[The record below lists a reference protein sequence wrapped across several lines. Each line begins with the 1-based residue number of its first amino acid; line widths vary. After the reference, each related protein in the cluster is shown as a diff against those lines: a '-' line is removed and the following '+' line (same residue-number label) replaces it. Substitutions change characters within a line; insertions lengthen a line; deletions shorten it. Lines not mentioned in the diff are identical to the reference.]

1 MRTICLAIALALSLA
16 SPGWA
21 LTVDFSTRFDLT
33 VEAPPADAPQP
44 TLGDEVHSSLDTQP
58 MLGTVA
64 FDPTALPLATTATSA
79 TYVFAPGNFSF
90 DTNLP
95 AVQFHVTGPL
105 TITVEKTDLGSGP
118 NEFGQHVVIEIGLLP
133 GPDVLAYV
141 DTLTISL
148 NGTFPGA
155 QARGTRLFDVP
166 WDPSPF
172 SDQFLDLHFTRAD
185 EQATISGPAV
195 IGVPEP
201 GALAALALAALG
213 ANLLHSSRHAQGAG

>member
-1 MRTICLAIALALSLA
+1 M
-16 SPGWA
+16 
-21 LTVDFSTRFDLT
+21 
-33 VEAPPADAPQP
+33 
-44 TLGDEVHSSLDTQP
+44 
-58 MLGTVA
+58 
-64 FDPTALPLATTATSA
+64 
-79 TYVFAPGNFSF
+79 
-90 DTNLP
+90 
-95 AVQFHVTGPL
+95 
-105 TITVEKTDLGSGP
+105 
-118 NEFGQHVVIEIGLLP
+118 
-133 GPDVLAYV
+133 